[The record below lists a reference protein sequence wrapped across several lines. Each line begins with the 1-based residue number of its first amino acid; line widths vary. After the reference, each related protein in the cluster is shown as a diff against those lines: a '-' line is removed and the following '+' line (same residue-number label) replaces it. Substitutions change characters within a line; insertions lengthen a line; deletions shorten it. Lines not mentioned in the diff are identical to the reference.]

1 MFEAFAIFD
10 FFVNRLVNRSGVL
23 LNMLS
28 LSTG

>member
-10 FFVNRLVNRSGVL
+10 FFVNLLVNRSGVL